1 MGAVNKDEEIGRDDI
16 LTIPR
21 LEQVPFLVHGF
32 GTRRFK
38 ESDFRKKKEWK
49 DFKLL
54 FLDQIH
60 SDFIHLIDKIPPKKL
75 KGDSMLTKLPSLLLI
90 VRTAD
95 CLPVLIVDES
105 RKVIAAVHCG
115 WRGTSKRVI
124 QRAVGKMKDH
134 YGADPTSLLVGLG
147 PCIGF
152 ECYEVG
158 DDVFESFMKEGH
170 PQEFFRPH
178 PLREGKYL
186 FDLRGTNL
194 SQVLSMGVKEE
205 NVFSIALCTH
215 CDRSFL
221 SFRRDRNKAGRMLSF
236 IGMSF

>member
-1 MGAVNKDEEIGRDDI
+1 MKRFEQEDV

-38 ESDFRKKKEWK
+38 ESDFRKKKEWQ
-49 DFKLL
+49 DFKLI

-60 SDFIHLIDKIPPKKL
+60 SDFIHLIDKSPPKKL
-75 KGDSMLTKLPSLLLI
+75 KGDSLVTKLPSLLLI

-115 WRGTSKRVI
+115 WRGSAKRVI
-124 QRAVGKMKDH
+124 QKAVEKMKVH
-134 YGADPTSLLVGLG
+134 YGADPASLLVGLG

-158 DDVFESFMKEGH
+158 GDVFENLMKEGH

-178 PLREGKYL
+178 PLREGKYF
-186 FDLRGTNL
+186 FDLRGANL
-194 SQVLSMGVKEE
+194 SQALSLGVKEE
-205 NVFSIALCTH
+205 NVFSIERCTH
-215 CDRSFL
+215 CDQNFL
-221 SFRRDRNKAGRMLSF
+221 SFRRDKKAARMLSF
-236 IGMSF
+236 IGIKY